1 MELDGTDDVE
11 LFRRVGGGDV
21 DAFAA
26 LVRRHQAAMVAVA
39 FAITCDRDQ
48 ALDLTQEAFV
58 KAWQRIREVRDPAR
72 LGAWL
77 CGVVRFLAR
86 DQRRLDRRRAALRA
100 EVPPPPPTATPLVRA
115 LTAEDERL
123 LSEVVR
129 ELPATLR
136 EPLLLHHVAGCSV
149 AQIAAALAVG
159 EDAIRQRLSRGRA
172 ALRELLARHGADEPR
187 FARAALA
194 LVPPTMFTPATLR
207 AATTQAPAGAAKESF
222 MAAHPVLTIAAV
234 VAVAAGGGA
243 LAAARRDT
251 SSSTSTAAPTAPA
264 AASPVEVTDAA
275 APTAPSR
282 GDRAALR
289 EAIRSA
295 RARAAARAATAAPTA
310 DAPTLTYDFAGEA
323 LRADAAPPTAADAAP
338 TTSGKAAIRAAFRAI
353 QPAVRACY
361 QAALARTPGLTGTL
375 TVQVRLEGAAGVGI
389 VADEPEVHDDPAA
402 PIGDATLAACVGAA
416 AASLEL
422 PMPAE
427 DVAVV
432 VHYPYQLAP

>member
-207 AATTQAPAGAAKESF
+207 AAQ
-222 MAAHPVLTIAAV
+222 
-234 VAVAAGGGA
+234 
-243 LAAARRDT
+243 
-251 SSSTSTAAPTAPA
+251 
-264 AASPVEVTDAA
+264 
-275 APTAPSR
+275 
-282 GDRAALR
+282 
-289 EAIRSA
+289 
-295 RARAAARAATAAPTA
+295 
-310 DAPTLTYDFAGEA
+310 
-323 LRADAAPPTAADAAP
+323 
-338 TTSGKAAIRAAFRAI
+338 
-353 QPAVRACY
+353 
-361 QAALARTPGLTGTL
+361 LARDLDHTML
-375 TVQVRLEGAAGVGI
+375 AS
-389 VADEPEVHDDPAA
+389 
-402 PIGDATLAACVGAA
+402 DATP
-416 AASLEL
+416 AS
-422 PMPAE
+422 
-427 DVAVV
+427 VR
-432 VHYPYQLAP
+432 

>member
-39 FAITCDRDQ
+39 FPNTSDRDQ

-282 GDRAALR
+282 DRAPRCAR
-289 EAIRSA
+289 RSA
-295 RARAAARAATAAPTA
+295 VPARAPAAAPR
-310 DAPTLTYDFAGEA
+310 PP
-323 LRADAAPPTAADAAP
+323 RPPPTRPRSP
-338 TTSGKAAIRAAFRAI
+338 TTS
-353 QPAVRACY
+353 PARRCAPTRRRPP
-361 QAALARTPGLTGTL
+361 QRTPPRRPART
-375 TVQVRLEGAAGVGI
+375 RS
-389 VADEPEVHDDPAA
+389 A
-402 PIGDATLAACVGAA
+402 PRSAPSSRRCARATRPRSRARRG
-416 AASLEL
+416 
-422 PMPAE
+422 
-427 DVAVV
+427 
-432 VHYPYQLAP
+432 